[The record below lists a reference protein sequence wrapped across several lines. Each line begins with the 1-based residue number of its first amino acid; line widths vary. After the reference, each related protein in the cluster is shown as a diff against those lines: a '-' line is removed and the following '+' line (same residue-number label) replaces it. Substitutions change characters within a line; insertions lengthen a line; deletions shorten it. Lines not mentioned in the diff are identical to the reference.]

1 MIKKLQKN
9 ASILRCCCH
18 KKIPPQSIN
27 ALPFIIRSRYRK
39 TALCLIADARLSKIA
54 FLSEFSNTVIFYASI
69 SIFFFLLAS
78 LAMFQNVD
86 HCVAIAVSCSKAL
99 FSSSKKA
106 PSEALPSLLNAI
118 CQLEVSILWHIW
130 KEGSLWSIDFWG
142 NTVGFQTGRAAER
155 RAEADVMALE
165 IWIFQKP
172 ACPRIDCCL

>member
-9 ASILRCCCH
+9 ASILRCCCCH

-39 TALCLIADARLSKIA
+39 TALCLIADAGPSKMA
-54 FLSEFSNTVIFYASI
+54 FLSRVFL
-69 SIFFFLLAS
+69 FFFLLAS

-99 FSSSKKA
+99 FSPSKKA

-142 NTVGFQTGRAAER
+142 NTVGFQTGRAAEKSGGGCNGLG
-155 RAEADVMALE
+155 DLDLS
-165 IWIFQKP
+165 K
-172 ACPRIDCCL
+172 ACLP

>member
-39 TALCLIADARLSKIA
+39 TALCLIADAGLSKMA
-54 FLSEFSNTVIFYASI
+54 FLSEFSKY
-69 SIFFFLLAS
+69 FF
-78 LAMFQNVD
+78 
-86 HCVAIAVSCSKAL
+86 SCSLRSQCFKMSTTVLLQLSVAVKL
-99 FSSSKKA
+99 CFLHPKKLLLKLCRHSLMQFASWRSAFFDISEKKA
-106 PSEALPSLLNAI
+106 AF
-118 CQLEVSILWHIW
+118 EVQIF
-130 KEGSLWSIDFWG
+130 EGIRLVSRR
-142 NTVGFQTGRAAER
+142 VEQQR

>member
-27 ALPFIIRSRYRK
+27 ALPFIIRSRYGK
-39 TALCLIADARLSKIA
+39 TALCLIADAGPSKMA
-54 FLSEFSNTVIFYASI
+54 FLSRVFI
-69 SIFFFLLAS
+69 SFFLARF
-78 LAMFQNVD
+78 ARIFQNVD

-142 NTVGFQTGRAAER
+142 NTVGFQTGRAEKSGGGCNGLG
-155 RAEADVMALE
+155 DLDLS
-165 IWIFQKP
+165 K
-172 ACPRIDCCL
+172 ACLP